1 MERKDFIR
9 KVSVLS
15 LGLLGAGETGAR
27 SLPADKPRLLINAGI
42 AGNTTKN
49 LLQRIG
55 PDCLQ
60 HKPDLVIMMV
70 GTNDMNHGKY
80 VPLPRY
86 KKNLELLTEKILGSG
101 SRLLLMT
108 ILPFY
113 EPYLLTRHP
122 ASFFEPEGAAARRK
136 AVNDAIREVALK
148 KRTAFFDIGDLFEKV
163 GKIGLGA
170 DSLLRNEANVG
181 KTDGVHPTRDGYRL
195 MGVAVAQY
203 ILYNHLPAQRIVCFG
218 DSITKGD
225 GSIDK
230 ESYPAYLN
238 KVLS

>member
-9 KVSVLS
+9 NASMLS
-15 LGLLGAGETGAR
+15 LGLLGAGKVKAGDNPVE
-27 SLPADKPRLLINAGI
+27 KPELIVNAGI
-42 AGNTTKN
+42 AGNNTKN
-49 LLQRIG
+49 LLQRIE
-55 PDCLQ
+55 PDCLR
-60 HKPDLVIMMV
+60 HRPSLVVMMI

-80 VPLPRY
+80 VPLPKY
-86 KKNLELLTEKILGSG
+86 KENLELLSDGILKSG
-101 SRLLLMT
+101 SQLLLMT

-122 ASFFEPEGAAARRK
+122 ASFFEPEGAEGRRK
-136 AVNDAIREVALK
+136 AVNDAIKEIARK
-148 KRTAFFDIGDLFEKV
+148 KQTSFLDMGALFEKV

-170 DSLLRNEANVG
+170 DSLLRNEANTG
-181 KTDGVHPTRDGYRL
+181 KTDGVHPTRDGYCL
-195 MGVAVAQY
+195 MGVTIAQY
-203 ILYNHLPAQRIVCFG
+203 CLYNHLPVQRVVCFG

-230 ESYPAYLN
+230 ESYPAYIN